1 MAALILFGGST
12 ACNEKNNPTGPNT
25 PSDGEEEELP
35 EFDDNGNRYVD
46 LVTENESGELVYNGL
61 DTFIK
66 ITAITPRSATCI
78 PIRRSFSRTGRRRRT
93 S

>member
-46 LVTENESGELVYNGL
+46 LVTGKRIG
-61 DTFIK
+61 
-66 ITAITPRSATCI
+66 
-78 PIRRSFSRTGRRRRT
+78 RTRL
-93 S
+93 